1 MDSPRAVQQLSTLTM
16 KFLVVLALSTLAMAE
31 PEANADAQ
39 QFIYNGYN
47 GYYGNYGYNLL
58 PYAYHPYSTYH
69 YGKRDA
75 EAEAEPQLINPTI
88 YSGVLPSVHYP
99 VVQKT
104 VVAKKEGEVA
114 PLIYNTLPVQT
125 PLVYNTAVKT
135 PLVYN
140 TAVKTPVVYNTA
152 LRTQPLLNAFSTL
165 KTFTTPVVSK
175 SVISKRE
182 AEADP
187 AVLYTNQHPLVYNTL
202 PLLNTG
208 LNTHLVPTAVK
219 TPLLKTLDN
228 AVVPTVGGYI
238 HSSHAGICTNNIG
251 VRVPC

>member
-1 MDSPRAVQQLSTLTM
+1 MGNTM
-16 KFLVVLALSTLAMAE
+16 KFLVVLALSALAMAE

-39 QFIYNGYN
+39 QYLYN
-47 GYYGNYGYNLL
+47 GYYGNYGYNLF
-58 PYAYHPYSTYH
+58 PYGYNYPTAYH

-88 YSGVLPSVHYP
+88 YSGVLPTVHDP

-104 VVAKKEGEVA
+104 VVDASVKT
-114 PLIYNTLPVQT
+114 PLVYNTAVET

-140 TAVKTPVVYNTA
+140 TA
-152 LRTQPLLNAFSTL
+152 LHTQPLLNAFPTL

>member
-1 MDSPRAVQQLSTLTM
+1 MGTVPGQSSNTM
-16 KFLVVLALSTLAMAE
+16 KFLVVLALSALAMAE

-39 QFIYNGYN
+39 QYLYN
-47 GYYGNYGYNLL
+47 GYYGNYGYNLF
-58 PYAYHPYSTYH
+58 PYGYNYPTAYH

-88 YSGVLPSVHYP
+88 YSGVLPTVHYP

-104 VVAKKEGEVA
+104 VVDASVK
-114 PLIYNTLPVQT
+114 T

-140 TAVKTPVVYNTA
+140 TA
-152 LRTQPLLNAFSTL
+152 LHTQPLLNAFPTL

-202 PLLNTG
+202 PLLNT
-208 LNTHLVPTAVK
+208 
-219 TPLLKTLDN
+219 LDN

-238 HSSHAGICTNNIG
+238 HSSHAGIC
-251 VRVPC
+251 

>member
-1 MDSPRAVQQLSTLTM
+1 MGTVPGQSSNTM
-16 KFLVVLALSTLAMAE
+16 KFLVVLALSALAMAE

-39 QFIYNGYN
+39 QYLYN
-47 GYYGNYGYNLL
+47 GYYGNYGYNLF
-58 PYAYHPYSTYH
+58 PYGYNYPTAYH

-88 YSGVLPSVHYP
+88 YSGVLPTVHYP

-104 VVAKKEGEVA
+104 VVDASVK
-114 PLIYNTLPVQT
+114 T

-140 TAVKTPVVYNTA
+140 TAVQTPLVYNTAVKTPVVYNTA
-152 LRTQPLLNAFSTL
+152 LHTQPLLNAFPTL

-187 AVLYTNQHPLVYNTL
+187 AVLYTNQHPLVYNPL

>member
-1 MDSPRAVQQLSTLTM
+1 MGTVPGQSSNTM
-16 KFLVVLALSTLAMAE
+16 KFLVVLALSALAMAE

-39 QFIYNGYN
+39 QYLYN
-47 GYYGNYGYNLL
+47 GYYGNYGYNLF
-58 PYAYHPYSTYH
+58 PYGYNYPTAYH

-88 YSGVLPSVHYP
+88 YSGVLPTVHYP

-104 VVAKKEGEVA
+104 VVDASVK
-114 PLIYNTLPVQT
+114 T

-152 LRTQPLLNAFSTL
+152 LHTQPLLNAFPTL

-202 PLLNTG
+202 PLLNT
-208 LNTHLVPTAVK
+208 V
-219 TPLLKTLDN
+219 DN

-251 VRVPC
+251 VR

>member
-1 MDSPRAVQQLSTLTM
+1 MGTVPGQSSNTM
-16 KFLVVLALSTLAMAE
+16 KFLVVLALSALAMAE

-39 QFIYNGYN
+39 QYLYN
-47 GYYGNYGYNLL
+47 GYYGNYGYNLF
-58 PYAYHPYSTYH
+58 PYGYNYPTAYH

-88 YSGVLPSVHYP
+88 YSGVLPTVHYP

-104 VVAKKEGEVA
+104 VVDASVK
-114 PLIYNTLPVQT
+114 T
-125 PLVYNTAVKT
+125 PLVYNTAVQT

-152 LRTQPLLNAFSTL
+152 LHTQPLLNAFPTL

-219 TPLLKTLDN
+219 APLLKTLDN

>member
-1 MDSPRAVQQLSTLTM
+1 MGTVPGQSSNTM
-16 KFLVVLALSTLAMAE
+16 KFLVVLALSALAMAE

-39 QFIYNGYN
+39 QYLYN

-140 TAVKTPVVYNTA
+140 TAVKTPLVYNTVVKTPLVYNTVVKTPVVYNTA
-152 LRTQPLLNAFSTL
+152 LHTQPLLNAFPTL

-187 AVLYTNQHPLVYNTL
+187 AVLYTN
-202 PLLNTG
+202 
-208 LNTHLVPTAVK
+208 
-219 TPLLKTLDN
+219 
-228 AVVPTVGGYI
+228 
-238 HSSHAGICTNNIG
+238 
-251 VRVPC
+251 

>member
-1 MDSPRAVQQLSTLTM
+1 MGNTM
-16 KFLVVLALSTLAMAE
+16 KFLVVLALSALAMAE

-39 QFIYNGYN
+39 QYLYN
-47 GYYGNYGYNLL
+47 GYYGNYGYNLF
-58 PYAYHPYSTYH
+58 PYGYNYPTAYH

-88 YSGVLPSVHYP
+88 YSGVLPTVHYP

-104 VVAKKEGEVA
+104 VVDAAVK
-114 PLIYNTLPVQT
+114 T
-125 PLVYNTAVKT
+125 PLVYNTAVQT

-152 LRTQPLLNAFSTL
+152 LHAQPLLNAFPTL

-208 LNTHLVPTAVK
+208 LNSHLVPTAVK

>member
-1 MDSPRAVQQLSTLTM
+1 MGTVPGQSSNTM
-16 KFLVVLALSTLAMAE
+16 KFLVVLALSALAMAE

-39 QFIYNGYN
+39 QYLYN
-47 GYYGNYGYNLL
+47 GYYGNYGYNLF
-58 PYAYHPYSTYH
+58 PYGYNYPTAYH

-88 YSGVLPSVHYP
+88 YSGVLPTVHYP

-104 VVAKKEGEVA
+104 VVDAS
-114 PLIYNTLPVQT
+114 
-125 PLVYNTAVKT
+125 VKT

-140 TAVKTPVVYNTA
+140 TAVKTPVVHGTA
-152 LRTQPLLNAFSTL
+152 LHTQPLLNAFSTL

>member
-1 MDSPRAVQQLSTLTM
+1 MGNTM
-16 KFLVVLALSTLAMAE
+16 KFLVVLALSALAMAE

-39 QFIYNGYN
+39 QYLYN
-47 GYYGNYGYNLL
+47 GYYGNYGYNLF
-58 PYAYHPYSTYH
+58 PYGYNYPTAYH

-88 YSGVLPSVHYP
+88 YSGVLPTVHYP

-104 VVAKKEGEVA
+104 VVDASVK
-114 PLIYNTLPVQT
+114 T
-125 PLVYNTAVKT
+125 PLVYNTAVQT

-152 LRTQPLLNAFSTL
+152 LHTQPLLNAFPTL

-219 TPLLKTLDN
+219 PPLLKTLDN

>member
-1 MDSPRAVQQLSTLTM
+1 MGTVPGQSSNTM
-16 KFLVVLALSTLAMAE
+16 KFLVVLALSALAMAE

-39 QFIYNGYN
+39 QYLYN
-47 GYYGNYGYNLL
+47 GYYGNYGYNLF
-58 PYAYHPYSTYH
+58 PYGYNYPTAYH

-88 YSGVLPSVHYP
+88 YSGVLPTVHYP

-104 VVAKKEGEVA
+104 VVDASVK
-114 PLIYNTLPVQT
+114 T
-125 PLVYNTAVKT
+125 PLVYNTAVQT

-152 LRTQPLLNAFSTL
+152 LHAQPLLNAFPTL